1 MPVHPDVA
9 ALLELQSDDA
19 QVYAVEQQLDAL
31 TPRLHALEAEQA
43 REEQA
48 LQRAREAL
56 EREDQRHRD
65 LRDRI
70 AQHRDAQDRHQAH
83 LDAITNMRQ
92 ATAAMTELEH
102 SRRMIADA
110 ERDVEIMG
118 RRIEEQRKGVEEREQ
133 TLEALVARI
142 GETRAELEARR
153 AELDGQLKEA
163 MARRNARARA
173 VPRSLLSRYDRI
185 RTRKREHTVVP
196 LRGPSCSNCDTML
209 PLQRRNAM
217 SGSGHVEVCEG
228 CGVLLY
234 ASE

>member
-9 ALLELQSDDA
+9 ALLALQSDDA
-19 QVYAVEQQLDAL
+19 QVYAVERQLDELAPPL
-31 TPRLHALEAEQA
+31 RALEAEQA

-48 LQRAREAL
+48 LQRARETL
-56 EREDQRHRD
+56 EREDQRYRD

-70 AQHRDAQDRHQAH
+70 AQHREAQDRHQAH
-83 LDAITNMRQ
+83 LDSITNMRQ

-118 RRIEEQRKGVEEREQ
+118 RRLVEQRKGVEEREQ
-133 TLEALVARI
+133 ALETLVARV
-142 GETRAELEARR
+142 GETRAELESRRAALDAELKTAVARR
-153 AELDGQLKEA
+153 TE
-163 MARRNARARA
+163 RARV
-173 VPRSLLSRYDRI
+173 VPRALLSRYDRI
-185 RTRKREHTVVP
+185 RTRKQEHTVVP
-196 LRGPSCSNCDTML
+196 LRGSSCSNCDTML

-217 SGSGHVEVCEG
+217 AGSGNVEVCEG

-234 ASE
+234 AAE

>member
-9 ALLELQSDDA
+9 ALLALQSDDA
-19 QVYAVEQQLDAL
+19 QVYAVERQLDELA
-31 TPRLHALEAEQA
+31 PRLRALEAEQA

-48 LQRAREAL
+48 LQRARETL
-56 EREDQRHRD
+56 EREDQRCRD

-70 AQHRDAQDRHQAH
+70 AQHREAQDRHQAH
-83 LDAITNMRQ
+83 LDSITNMRQ

-118 RRIEEQRKGVEEREQ
+118 RRLQEQRKGVEEREQ
-133 TLEALVARI
+133 ALAELVARI
-142 GETRAELEARR
+142 GETRTELEGRRAALDAELKAALARR
-153 AELDGQLKEA
+153 TE
-163 MARRNARARA
+163 RART
-173 VPRSLLSRYDRI
+173 VPRALLGRYDRI

-196 LRGPSCSNCDTML
+196 LRGSSCGNCDTML

-217 SGSGHVEVCEG
+217 AGSGNVEVCEG

-234 ASE
+234 AAE

>member
-31 TPRLHALEAEQA
+31 APRLRALEAEQA

-48 LQRAREAL
+48 LQRARETL
-56 EREDQRHRD
+56 DREDQRYRD

-70 AQHRDAQDRHQAH
+70 AQHREAQERHQAH

-118 RRIEEQRKGVEEREQ
+118 RRLQEQRKGVEEREQ
-133 TLEALVARI
+133 SLAALVARI

-153 AELDGQLKEA
+153 SELDGQLKEA
-163 MARRNARARA
+163 MARRNARANA
-173 VPRSLLSRYDRI
+173 VPRSLLGRYDRI
-185 RTRKREHTVVP
+185 RTRKRERTVVP
-196 LRGPSCSNCDTML
+196 LRGTSCSNCDTML

-217 SGSGHVEVCEG
+217 SGSGQVEVCEG

-234 ASE
+234 AAE